1 MAIFKASGQ
10 ISSMEIR
17 MFFRQS
23 SEDAFH
29 INDYY
34 RGGGIVP
41 AVDTDGNSINEN
53 IPESGQIKFSDF
65 YGANDGR
72 NT

>member
-1 MAIFKASGQ
+1 
-10 ISSMEIR
+10 

-41 AVDTDGNSINEN
+41 AVDTNGNAINEN

-65 YGANDGR
+65 YGANDGGG
-72 NT
+72 

>member
-1 MAIFKASGQ
+1 MAIFKTEGS

-17 MFFRQS
+17 MFFGQAP
-23 SEDAFH
+23 EDSFH

-41 AVDTDGNSINEN
+41 AVDPNGNPINEN
-53 IPESGQIKFSDF
+53 IPESGQIMFSDF
-65 YGANDGR
+65 YGANDGGG
-72 NT
+72 